1 MPELSS
7 SSAEPTF
14 AYLARSSASRLR
26 ASVSFTESLVRSA
39 RFTPSALPMAARVA
53 RTVRRVGESAEEYAQ
68 LLRELVGDHQARRR
82 IARKAIGRPTSNA
95 IVADQPQK
103 M

>member
-1 MPELSS
+1 
-7 SSAEPTF
+7 
-14 AYLARSSASRLR
+14 
-26 ASVSFTESLVRSA
+26 
-39 RFTPSALPMAARVA
+39 MAARVA